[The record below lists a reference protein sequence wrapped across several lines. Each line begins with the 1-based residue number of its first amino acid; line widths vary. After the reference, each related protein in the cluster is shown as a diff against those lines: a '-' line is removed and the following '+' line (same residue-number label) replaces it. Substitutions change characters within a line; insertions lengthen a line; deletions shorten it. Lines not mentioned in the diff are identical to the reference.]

1 MTFKGGGVFLSQ
13 WTDGV
18 GSDNGELKTEFS
30 LLGEVECGKKSS
42 VHFEKMCF
50 RSVVLQGN

>member
-1 MTFKGGGVFLSQ
+1 MTFKRGGVFLSQ